1 MPKLIDAEA
10 AKAAITREVDS
21 ITRLIDLG
29 VHPPHYVDGWLA
41 QIAGLNRAARA
52 LDALPDA
59 SEGFFDYVAK
69 EAHRTGKSPQ
79 QVFAAEWGAFV
90 KLKDDSLWPDASE
103 KAIHAERIPVPPH
116 LAEAQRVVIKQ
127 AQQAGDGAE
136 EET

>member
-10 AKAAITREVDS
+10 AKAALRI
-21 ITRLIDLG
+21 
-29 VHPPHYVDGWLA
+29 LA
-41 QIAGLNRAARA
+41 RSEASYGTIERAMKA

-59 SEGFFDYVAK
+59 S
-69 EAHRTGKSPQ
+69 P
-79 QVFAAEWGAFV
+79 
-90 KLKDDSLWPDASE
+90 

-136 EET
+136 EETC